1 MWPPGGGP
9 CTAWH
14 MGSLPAT
21 AAGPSR
27 RARITAAPSATTRAS
42 GRGNTAGDPKT
53 LGDPQ
58 PQTTATAEPRTVEW
72 YT

>member
-1 MWPPGGGP
+1 MWPPGGP

-21 AAGPSR
+21 AAEPSK
-27 RARITAAPSATTRAS
+27 RARITAAPLATTRAS
-42 GRGNTAGDPKT
+42 RRGNTAGDPET
-53 LGDPQ
+53 LEDPQ
-58 PQTTATAEPRTVEW
+58 PQTTATAEPRTVEL

>member
-1 MWPPGGGP
+1 MWPPGGP
-9 CTAWH
+9 CTAWQ

-42 GRGNTAGDPKT
+42 RQGNTVGDPET
-53 LGDPQ
+53 LGDAQ
-58 PQTTATAEPRTVEW
+58 PQTTATAEPRPVEW